1 MITNQDTIAA
11 ISTPIGQGGIG
22 IVRISGPDA
31 ERIAKKIFVPHNSSW
46 PLESHHLYLGDLVDI
61 AAGSSIDQVLL
72 SFMKSPNSYTREDIV
87 EINSHSGYVLLSR
100 ILQLVVDHGA
110 RIAFPG
116 EFTFRAFL
124 NGRIDLPQAE
134 AVMDLINSKSEMGLE
149 LATQQLKG
157 ALGEELEKIKV
168 DVITILANIEVGID
182 FPDEEAAIMPM
193 SEIVTVLNENVIK
206 PIGSLIERHDTK
218 RIWLDGIKTVIVGRV
233 NAGKS
238 SLLNRLLEEERAI
251 VTPIPG
257 TTRDVIEA
265 TITIDGVPLRI
276 MDTAGLR
283 GVNDEVERIGL
294 SMTGEKIDEADLLLV
309 VIDQS
314 VPVDKDDLDLLDR
327 CNGKNALVLLN
338 KIDLPS
344 TFAEEKIADYTAKHP
359 VVRISALTG
368 EGIVD
373 LKRFIVDLVVRENFD
388 PEISRSVTNM
398 RHKEALTDA
407 SGFFK
412 SAVRNIEDGSP
423 FEIIALELKSGLDSI
438 EEIIGS
444 AADDEILERV
454 FSQFCLGK

>member
-1 MITNQDTIAA
+1 MITNQDTITA
-11 ISTPIGQGGIG
+11 ISTPVGQGGIG

-31 ERIAKKIFVPHNSSW
+31 ERIAKKIFMPHNSSW
-46 PLESHHLYLGDLVDI
+46 PLESHHLYLGDLSDP
-61 AAGSSIDQVLL
+61 ATGFSIDEVLL
-72 SFMKSPNSYTREDIV
+72 SFMRSPNSYTREDVV

-100 ILQLVVDHGA
+100 ILQLAIDNGA
-110 RIAFPG
+110 RMALPG

-134 AVMDLINSKSEMGLE
+134 AVMDLINSKSELGLK

-157 ALGEELEKIKV
+157 ALGEELEKLKG
-168 DVITILANIEVGID
+168 DVIKILANIEVGID
-182 FPDEEAAIMPM
+182 FPDEEADIMSM
-193 SEIVTVLNENVIK
+193 GDVISLLNEDVIE
-206 PIGSLIERHDTK
+206 PIESLIEKHVAK

-265 TITIDGVPLRI
+265 TINIDGVPLRL

-283 GVNDEVERIGL
+283 EGKDEVEKIGL

-327 CNGKNALVLLN
+327 CKEKNALVLLN

-344 TFAEEKIADYTAKHP
+344 HFPEEEIADHSSNHP

-368 EGIVD
+368 EGVDD
-373 LKRFIVDLVVRENFD
+373 LKKFIVDTVVRGDFD
-388 PEISRSVTNM
+388 PGFSRTATNM
-398 RHKEALTDA
+398 RHKQALTA
-407 SGFFK
+407 GAGCFK
-412 SAVRNIEDGSP
+412 RAVRNIKDGSP

-438 EEIIGS
+438 EEIIGT